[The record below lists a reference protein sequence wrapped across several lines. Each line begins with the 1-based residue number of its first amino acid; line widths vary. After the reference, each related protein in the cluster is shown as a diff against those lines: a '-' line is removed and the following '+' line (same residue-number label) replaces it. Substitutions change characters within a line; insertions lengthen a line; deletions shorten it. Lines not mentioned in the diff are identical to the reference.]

1 MRVHWRLSTVRAA
14 QIVHALATGT
24 DRLCTEIQA
33 LPNGGFGFQMVL
45 RPFSETATVYYLA
58 LLSRLNVRLLEE
70 ALAAGRPLPL
80 LYESGVRYTPE
91 LGRELWTDLALVQS
105 IGEEDCDSLA
115 PARAAEL
122 IVHGH
127 RALWPHMPGWDRARS
142 LGLSSIRAEVVMEAP
157 ADHPVDRA
165 GTYHA
170 VVQYE
175 VDGHRYTD
183 DPSLRLGMYGE
194 LDHAATLAEAF
205 GPVRSQALRPRRW
218 AAARSLRGAR

>member
-1 MRVHWRLSTVRAA
+1 M
-14 QIVHALATGT
+14 
-24 DRLCTEIQA
+24 QA
-33 LPNGGFGFQMVL
+33 
-45 RPFSETATVYYLA
+45 
-58 LLSRLNVRLLEE
+58 
-70 ALAAGRPLPL
+70 
-80 LYESGVRYTPE
+80 
-91 LGRELWTDLALVQS
+91 

-175 VDGHRYTD
+175 VDGQRYTD
-183 DPSLRLGMYGE
+183 DPSLRQGMYGE
-194 LDHAATLAEAF
+194 LDHAAALAEAF
-205 GPVRSQALRPRRW
+205 GPVRSQALRPRRR